1 VVSWLAAVDLVADT
15 EVCIAAEVVDC
26 TTAEMVDCT
35 QDLVDKTG
43 GQGYTG

>member
-1 VVSWLAAVDLVADT
+1 MADT

-26 TTAEMVDCT
+26 TTAEVVDCMAVERVDCT